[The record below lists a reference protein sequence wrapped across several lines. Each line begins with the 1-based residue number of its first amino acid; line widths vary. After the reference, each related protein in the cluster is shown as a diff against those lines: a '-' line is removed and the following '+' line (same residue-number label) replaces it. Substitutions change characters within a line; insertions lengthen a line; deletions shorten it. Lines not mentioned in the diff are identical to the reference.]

1 MPYAEINGARY
12 HYEERG
18 GGEKTLVFAHGFLLD
33 SGLFRYQM
41 EEFAKD
47 YRVVAFDW
55 RGQGRSEPTE
65 GGYGIEDLYGDA
77 VELLKFFGC
86 GRRPCV
92 WVGVSMGGFV
102 GMRLAAR
109 NPELLRGVVLADTGA
124 TGEKPMKK
132 FIWSL
137 MALIFQLLGPGA
149 IARGVKKALFSPHSW
164 DKPFVKE
171 YEEKWR
177 EWSKDGRRRKA
188 LVQTAWAI
196 FNRPP
201 FLDGLRG
208 IKIPTLVV
216 VGEDDTSRPYGEAL
230 QLHRAI
236 EGSRLVVIPGAG
248 HSSPLENP
256 QEFNRHLRE
265 FLEEVFDE
273 GG

>member
-1 MPYAEINGARY
+1 MPFVSVRGCRY
-12 HYEERG
+12 YYEEAGKGDR
-18 GGEKTLVFAHGFLLD
+18 TVVFAHGFLLD
-33 SGLFRYQM
+33 SSLFRYQM

-86 GRRPCV
+86 RERPCV

-124 TGEKPMKK
+124 TAEKPLKK
-132 FIWSL
+132 LVWSL
-137 MALIFQLLGPGA
+137 MAVIFKALGPGA
-149 IARGVKKALFSPHSW
+149 VAGGIKKALFSPHSLN
-164 DKPFVKE
+164 KPFVGE
-171 YEEKWR
+171 YERKWR
-177 EWSKDGRRRKA
+177 EWAKDKGRREA
-188 LVQTAWAI
+188 LVRTAFAI
-196 FNRPP
+196 FNRPS
-201 FLDGLRG
+201 FEGELHR
-208 IKIPTLVV
+208 IRIPTLIV
-216 VGEDDTSRPYGEAL
+216 VGEDDRSRPYGEAL

-236 EGSRLVVIPGAG
+236 EGSRLVVIPRAG

-256 QEFNRHLRE
+256 EEFNRHLRE

-273 GG
+273 GR